1 MIDIIL
7 ITLLTLGLYRLA
19 KALEKRFPILLF
31 QPLIL
36 TPILII
42 LILSILDISV
52 EQYEQGASVLTHMLG
67 PATIAFAIPVYKHFD
82 AVKKYFGLMLVCTF
96 IGSIVAIFSTFV
108 LGVIFRLETH
118 LVVSL
123 LPRSITTPL
132 AIEVSTEIGAVPALT
147 VAFVIITGLLG
158 GLFAPMIFRL
168 LNIETPMARGLALGM
183 AAHAV
188 GTNRALEYGEEA
200 TTYSTLAMIF
210 AGIITTILGLTLL
223 PWLFSLIS

>member
-7 ITLLTLGLYRLA
+7 ITLLTIGLYRLV
-19 KALEKRFPILLF
+19 KALERSFPILLF

-42 LILSILDISV
+42 LTLSLLDISV
-52 EQYEQGASVLTHMLG
+52 EQYEQGAKLLTHMLG

-82 AVKKYFGLMLVCTF
+82 TVKKYLGLILVSTF
-96 IGSIVAIFSTFV
+96 IGSFVAIFSTFL
-108 LGVIFRLETH
+108 LGVIFRLEDH

-147 VAFVIITGLLG
+147 VIFVIITGVLG
-158 GLFAPMIFRL
+158 GLFAPKIFRL
-168 LNIETPMARGLALGM
+168 LQIETSMARGLALGM

-188 GTNRALEYGEEA
+188 GTNRALTYGEEA
-200 TTYSTLAMIF
+200 ATYSTLAMIF
-210 AGIITTILGLTLL
+210 AGIITTSLGLTLL
-223 PWLFSLIS
+223 PWLYSLIS